1 MQQLIWLTVVVAL
14 VACKDEEPAK
24 KPAVASSNSGARPAA
39 PPAASS
45 AAPAPAG
52 AAPAPASEEEEGSGP
67 VPSCADAIGKS
78 IASFTPGPEA
88 AGIKDR
94 MKAAYIRRCAEDRWP
109 ASVLRCYA
117 SASGL
122 TGMQLC
128 RGKLPPEQRA
138 KLQTDIMGVMSGGA
152 GSTPAPAGPV
162 PVGGPPAPPAK

>member
-24 KPAVASSNSGARPAA
+24 KPAATSSNSGARPAA

-45 AAPAPAG
+45 EPPAPAG
-52 AAPAPASEEEEGSGP
+52 AAPAPASEEEGSGP

-152 GSTPAPAGPV
+152 GGTPAPAGPV
-162 PVGGPPAPPAK
+162 PVGGPPAAPAK